1 MNNPTDMA
9 AFDAAFA
16 ILALDPLPADAES
29 RLLEIEKGL
38 SEADREY
45 FGDVWE
51 SFHVVGG
58 IPTGLDRS

>member
-16 ILALDPLPADAES
+16 ILAQEPLPADAEA
-29 RLLEIEKGL
+29 RLRDIERGL
-38 SEADREY
+38 SESDRDY

-58 IPTGLDRS
+58 IPAGLDTD